1 MAEVKKGN
9 PGSTATSEILEN
21 PYVAVVTKKI
31 RNLRKKLKNIEQLE
45 TSRASGA
52 ILNEDQL
59 ITLGTK
65 QNIERQIQV
74 NNIRSRNV
82 SLILSINY

>member
-1 MAEVKKGN
+1 MAEMKRGN
-9 PGSTATSEILEN
+9 PGNSATSEIPEN

-45 TSRASGA
+45 ASRASGA
-52 ILNEDQL
+52 VLNEDQL
-59 ITLGTK
+59 TTLGTK

-74 NNIRSRNV
+74 NNDRLQNLSV
-82 SLILSINY
+82 ILSMYY